1 MGVKGCQTNW
11 LSHSRS
17 TDASRALAVA
27 SVSPA
32 RPVSAGEQ
40 VSDGVPLT
48 AQLRQGDVDLFAGEV
63 VVFDALRN
71 LPGLAVGGDGR
82 AKGIARGGGRDDA
95 LHRVEDS
102 VGGRRGTRGATGLD
116 HGRATL
122 LHAFDERPF
131 EPSLVFDRVGRR
143 TAVDG
148 CV

>member
-71 LPGLAVGGDGR
+71 LPGLAVGGERVAEDQAGIDAVSPVAGDGR
-82 AKGIARGGGRDDA
+82 AKDIAGGRGRDD
-95 LHRVEDS
+95 
-102 VGGRRGTRGATGLD
+102 
-116 HGRATL
+116 
-122 LHAFDERPF
+122 
-131 EPSLVFDRVGRR
+131 
-143 TAVDG
+143 
-148 CV
+148 